1 MPVKKIII
9 ITEEE
14 VCENRNEIFYTSK
27 KSFCYHFTIMTAIE
41 NH

>member
-1 MPVKKIII
+1 MPVKKII

-27 KSFCYHFTIMTAIE
+27 KSFRYFTIMTAIE
-41 NH
+41 NC